1 MSYKIGQG
9 YDVHQLKVNLPLIL
23 GGVKIDYHKGV
34 VAHSDGDVL
43 AHAIADSILG
53 ALTLGDIGQFFPEND
68 KWKNAS
74 GLMMLTHIKKL
85 LITDNCQF
93 IIQNID
99 STIILQEPKLSSY
112 IELMRNNISNA
123 LDIDISQISIKATT
137 TDKLGFT
144 GLGKGLAVEAICLI
158 KNEQK

>member
-9 YDVHQLKVNLPLIL
+9 YDAHQLKANLPLIL
-23 GGVKIDYHKGV
+23 GGVKIKHHKGV

-53 ALTLGDIGQFFPEND
+53 ALALGDIGHFFPEND
-68 KWKNAS
+68 KWANAS

-85 LITDNCQF
+85 FKQDNRQI

-99 STIILQEPKLSSY
+99 STIILQEPKLSTY
-112 IELMRNNISNA
+112 INLMRNNISNA

-137 TDKLGFT
+137 TDKLGFI
-144 GLGKGLAVEAICLI
+144 GSGKGLAVEAICLI
-158 KNEQK
+158 KNG

>member
-9 YDVHQLKVNLPLIL
+9 YDVHQLKEKLPLIL
-23 GGVKIDYHKGV
+23 GGVKIKYHKGV

-53 ALTLGDIGQFFPEND
+53 ALSIGDLGKFFPEND
-68 KWKNAS
+68 EWNNVS
-74 GLMMLTHIKKL
+74 GLMMLKHIKKL
-85 LITDNCQF
+85 LITDKRQF

-99 STIILQEPKLSSY
+99 STIILQEPKLFSY

-137 TDKLGFT
+137 TDKLGFA
-144 GLGKGLAVEAICLI
+144 GLGQGLAVEAICLI
-158 KNEQK
+158 KNE

>member
-9 YDVHQLKVNLPLIL
+9 YDVHQLKADLPLIL
-23 GGVKIDYHKGV
+23 GGVKIKYHKGV
-34 VAHSDGDVL
+34 VAHSDGDIL

-53 ALTLGDIGQFFPEND
+53 ALTLGDLGHFFPEND
-68 KWKNAS
+68 EWENIS
-74 GLMMLTHIKKL
+74 GLMMLKHIKKL
-85 LITDNCQF
+85 LIKDKRQF

-137 TDKLGFT
+137 TDKLGFA
-144 GLGKGLAVEAICLI
+144 GQGQGLAVEAICLI
-158 KNEQK
+158 KNE

>member
-9 YDVHQLKVNLPLIL
+9 YDEQQLKANLPLIL
-23 GGVKIDYHKGV
+23 GGVQIKYHKGV

-53 ALTLGDIGQFFPEND
+53 ALTLGDLGHFFPEND
-68 KWKNAS
+68 ECENIS
-74 GLMMLTHIKKL
+74 GLMMLKHIKKL
-85 LITDNCQF
+85 LIKDKRQF

-112 IELMRNNISNA
+112 IELMRNNISNV

-137 TDKLGFT
+137 TDKLGFA
-144 GLGKGLAVEAICLI
+144 GQGQGLAVEAICLI
-158 KNEQK
+158 KNE